1 MDAKLDNFLNVMI
14 ARGKITEQEANE
26 KRTEHEKKEKA
37 KKAYKKNGKRMKKDE
52 LVSVLNDLTE

>member
-1 MDAKLDNFLNVMI
+1 MDAKLDNFLNVMVST
-14 ARGKITEQEANE
+14 GKITQQEADE
-26 KRTEHEKKEKA
+26 KRAKYEKKEQA

>member
-1 MDAKLDNFLNVMI
+1 MDATLDNFLNVMV
-14 ARGKITEQEANE
+14 ARGKITEQEADE
-26 KRTEHEKKEKA
+26 KRAKHDKKEQA

>member
-1 MDAKLDNFLNVMI
+1 MDATLDNFLNVMV

-26 KRTEHEKKEKA
+26 KRTKHEKKEKA

-52 LVSVLNDLTE
+52 LVSLLNDLTS

>member
-1 MDAKLDNFLNVMI
+1 MVSK
-14 ARGKITEQEANE
+14 GKITEQEANE
-26 KRTEHEKKEKA
+26 KRTKHEKKEKA

>member
-1 MDAKLDNFLNVMI
+1 MDVKLDNFLNVMV

-26 KRTEHEKKEKA
+26 KRTKHDKKENA

-52 LVSVLNDLTE
+52 LVSLLNDLAE

>member
-1 MDAKLDNFLNVMI
+1 MDVKLDNFLNVMV
-14 ARGKITEQEANE
+14 ARGKITEQEANK
-26 KRTEHEKKEKA
+26 KRAKHEKKETA

>member
-1 MDAKLDNFLNVMI
+1 MDAKLDNFLNVMV

-26 KRTEHEKKEKA
+26 KRTKHEKKEKA

-52 LVSVLNDLTE
+52 LVAMLDALTE